1 MPDDMCMCPG
11 DGCPLKNECYRYRA
25 KKAHYDQLYF
35 RDVPNDGR
43 KCEYFIRFREESKV
57 KK

>member
-1 MPDDMCMCPG
+1 MCPG

-35 RDVPNDGR
+35 RDAPNDGR